1 MLILAFVF
9 FLWTTG
15 LLLGWKKDMEVGEL
29 AQIHCT
35 PDYAYGVS
43 GFPDW
48 GIEPNSELM
57 FEIEVLSIK
66 D

>member
-1 MLILAFVF
+1 M
-9 FLWTTG
+9 G
-15 LLLGWKKDMEVGEL
+15 KKDMEVGEL